1 MPNSSSKV
9 YKFAV
14 MGEGG
19 VGKTALVIQLCLNK
33 FVETYDPTIEDSYR
47 THILLNG
54 RPVTVELMDTAGQ
67 EEYAALREQWITEG
81 EGFVVVYSVT
91 DKQSFARIRQY
102 FEEIARIKEGQ
113 AFGIV
118 LIGNKI
124 DESRRVVTRQQGK
137 ALAQKWKIPF
147 FETSAK
153 KNLNIESAFAKLVQV
168 TQDSHE
174 AFRAAAVQTPSA
186 EGDSPDAPPQNR
198 HNHDLSE
205 EETEGAIP
213 FLEPKVPQHSRSDNS
228 EVDPNDPFN
237 DPFNANNEYTNSGA
251 YAGSA
256 YANSA
261 SASNNAP
268 ANTQSNPN
276 SNSNSLAPSTSNS
289 ANPVNNF
296 GRAFG
301 NNNFGN
307 ANFSNSR
314 PEHSAHGRP
323 SSEATAAT
331 NSSKA
336 STSGL
341 PPPSYEAVLDK
352 KKRKSKCLIM

>member
-1 MPNSSSKV
+1 
-9 YKFAV
+9 
-14 MGEGG
+14 MGDGG

-47 THILLNG
+47 THILLND
-54 RPVTVELMDTAGQ
+54 RPVTVELTDTAGQ

-153 KNLNIESAFAKLVQV
+153 KNLNIEAAFAKLVQV
-168 TQDSHE
+168 TQESHE
-174 AFRAAAVQTPSA
+174 AFRAAAVQGPSGD
-186 EGDSPDAPPQNR
+186 GDSPDAPSHTR
-198 HNHDLSE
+198 HAHDHSE

-237 DPFNANNEYTNSGA
+237 DPFYTNNEYTNSGA
-251 YAGSA
+251 NAGSA

-261 SASNNAP
+261 SADHSP
-268 ANTQSNPN
+268 ANTNANTHSNT
-276 SNSNSLAPSTSNS
+276 NSLAPSNSNS
-289 ANPVNNF
+289 MNPVNNF
-296 GRAFG
+296 GSAFG

-307 ANFSNSR
+307 ANFQGET
-314 PEHSAHGRP
+314 PLQGGGPGGAAAGTTKHT
-323 SSEATAAT
+323 TA
-331 NSSKA
+331 SSK
-336 STSGL
+336 SSSGL
-341 PPPSYEAVLDK
+341 LAPPSYEASMDK
-352 KKRKSKCLIM
+352 KKRKSKCLVM